1 MYRATML
8 LIIAVAI
15 AIVAA
20 VAVNSLLRSRPAS
33 ASRPDSGPPH
43 RSAEHSLHPVVI
55 NRPIGPPRI
64 ATNQVDSLQRPVTLS
79 CASCHANRE
88 SNIETS
94 KGSDLKEFHQ
104 SLSFQ
109 HGNLKCVSCHQ
120 PSDYNSLRLADGQSL
135 SFTEVQSL
143 CAQCHTPQA
152 RDYEHGAHGG
162 MTGYWD
168 LTRGGRQRKG
178 CIDCHDPHA
187 PAFPS
192 MVPTFKSRDRFLAPS
207 DASHESAG

>member
-15 AIVAA
+15 AIVSA
-20 VAVNSLLRSRPAS
+20 VAVNSFLRSRPGS
-33 ASRPDSGPPH
+33 ASRADAAQPPRSGRP
-43 RSAEHSLHPVVI
+43 LHPIVI
-55 NRPIGPPRI
+55 NRPTGPPRI

-88 SNIETS
+88 SNAETS

-109 HGNLKCVSCHQ
+109 HGSLKCVSCHQ
-120 PSDYNSLRLADGQSL
+120 PSDYNSLRLADGRSL
-135 SFTEVQSL
+135 PFTEVQSL

-152 RDYEHGAHGG
+152 RDYQPGAHGG

-178 CIDCHDPHA
+178 CIDCHDPHS
-187 PAFPS
+187 PAFPN
-192 MVPTFKSRDRFLAPS
+192 MVPTFKSRDRFLAPA
-207 DASHESAG
+207 DVSHE